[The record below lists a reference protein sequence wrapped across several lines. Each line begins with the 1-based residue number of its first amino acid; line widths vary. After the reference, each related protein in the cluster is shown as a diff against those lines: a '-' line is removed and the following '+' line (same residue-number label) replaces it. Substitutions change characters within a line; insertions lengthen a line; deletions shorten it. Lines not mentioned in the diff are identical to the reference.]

1 MGTSLIDEQ
10 RQILLETLRRTV
22 GDSWMILVVDEGS
35 RKLINNV
42 AKEDDILNLNITA
55 IEQLEQPREQNSYTD
70 AVYLLS
76 PLPRTVECLKADL
89 HRKRYRKAILRWTSA
104 LPGYLHDEILR
115 SELRRV
121 QIVDSLSLDIDFSPR
136 ESHLVTFDQ
145 PWSFLTLF
153 HRECD
158 GLVKAHI
165 DGLVKK
171 IVSICVSLGEYP
183 LIRYYRPRTNH
194 AAQPLC
200 NHLAKFLSEAI
211 DSYARHNQN
220 TFPRP
225 VQNRPRAVVFITD
238 RSMDLMSP
246 LVHEFTYQAMA
257 MDLLPIRDEGKLMY
271 TNVIRRGQRDQ
282 EEKDVELGE
291 KDKIWVANRHMHMK
305 DLLDK
310 IVSDFRKFQADNPQ
324 YAESDDN
331 GPASVNTIKDMLA
344 GLPQFQEGKEAFS
357 LHLDLAEKL
366 VKIFQERKLLDLA
379 SVEQSLATGLDEDY
393 KKPKNLADQLVRLLD
408 DDSVIHEDR
417 LRLLMMYT
425 IYRYGILPGDKKK
438 LEQHGQLSPM
448 DGETIYNMEQLGAR
462 VEKPLKDNT
471 PSPAPLFPPKIP
483 VNPQNEEVSLSR
495 YEPNLRHML
504 ETYCNGTLD
513 THLFPPVKPHLE
525 DANSSANIS
534 QSSLRSTASKPTWAR
549 NPTRSNEPRQRIV
562 VFMAGGATY
571 AEARA
576 CYEIS
581 HQYQKEV
588 FLTTSH
594 MHTPRT
600 FLRQVGLLSSGRKM
614 LDLPEDQPLPRLP
627 AWVHEKDPALRPAQ
641 QQPSIPKQAASGR
654 PPDRARPPTEAMG
667 RMNINSP
674 TQNGHRPI
682 PLNAPG
688 TAPAISSGAEGR
700 LKKEK
705 KEKKH
710 FGVFG
715 KKH

>member
-1 MGTSLIDEQ
+1 M
-10 RQILLETLRRTV
+10 
-22 GDSWMILVVDEGS
+22 
-35 RKLINNV
+35 
-42 AKEDDILNLNITA
+42 
-55 IEQLEQPREQNSYTD
+55 
-70 AVYLLS
+70 
-76 PLPRTVECLKADL
+76 ECLKADL
-89 HRKRYRKAILRWTSA
+89 HQARYRTAILRWTSN
-104 LPGYLHDEILR
+104 LPGSLQN
-115 SELRRV
+115 ELRREQV
-121 QIVDSLSLDIDFSPR
+121 ADSGSLDIDFVPR
-136 ESHLVTFDQ
+136 ESHLVTFNE

-158 GLVKAHI
+158 NLVKAHI
-165 DGLVKK
+165 DGLVKR
-171 IVSICVSLGEYP
+171 IVSICVALGEYP

-200 NHLAKFLSEAI
+200 SHLARFVSDAV

-257 MDLLPIRDEGKLMY
+257 LDLLPIRDDGRLMY
-271 TNVIRRGQRDQ
+271 TNVLRRGQPDQ

-291 KDKIWVANRHMHMK
+291 KDKIWVSKRHLHMK

-310 IVSDFRKFQADNPQ
+310 LVNEFRKFQADNPQ
-324 YAESDDN
+324 FAGLED
-331 GPASVNTIKDMLA
+331 GAPASVNTIKDMLA
-344 GLPQFQEGKEAFS
+344 GLPEFQQGKEAFS
-357 LHLDLAEKL
+357 LHLELAEKL
-366 VKIFQERKLLDLA
+366 VKSFHEHKLLDLA

-425 IYRYGILPGDKKK
+425 IYRNGILPGDKKK
-438 LEQHGQLSPM
+438 LEHHGQLSPM

-462 VEKPLKDNT
+462 VEKPLKDHAQT
-471 PSPAPLFPPKIP
+471 PAPLFPPQIP
-483 VNPQNEEVSLSR
+483 ANLQNQEVSLSR

-504 ETYCNGTLD
+504 ESYCTGTLD

-525 DANSSANIS
+525 EADSSANIS
-534 QSSLRSTASKPTWAR
+534 QFSLRSTASKPTWAR

-581 HQYQKEV
+581 QQYQKEV

-594 MHTPRT
+594 MHTPKT
-600 FLRQVGLLSSGRKM
+600 FLRQVGLLSAGRER
-614 LDLPEDQPLPRLP
+614 LDLPEDQPPPPLP
-627 AWVHEKDPALRPAQ
+627 AWVLEKTPAPRPAQ
-641 QQPSIPKQAASGR
+641 QQPSIAKQTPSGR
-654 PPDRARPPTEAMG
+654 PPDRVQPPTAAMG
-667 RMNINSP
+667 RMNLNSTP
-674 TQNGHRPI
+674 QNGHRPI
-682 PLNAPG
+682 PLNAPS
-688 TAPAISSGAEGR
+688 PVPPPSSGSDGK

-710 FGVFG
+710 FGVF

>member
-1 MGTSLIDEQ
+1 ML
-10 RQILLETLRRTV
+10 
-22 GDSWMILVVDEGS
+22 LVVDEES

-42 AKEDDILNLNITA
+42 AKEDDILSLNITQ
-55 IEQLEQPREQNSYTD
+55 IEQLEQPRERNEFTD

-76 PLPRTVECLKADL
+76 PLPHIVECLKADL
-89 HRKRYRKAILRWTSA
+89 HRKRYRKSILRWTSS
-104 LPGYLHDEILR
+104 LPGYLHDDLLR
-115 SELRRV
+115 SELRRQ
-121 QIVDSLSLDIDFSPR
+121 QIVDSRSLDINFSPR
-136 ESHLVTFDQ
+136 ESHLVTFNE

-158 GLVKAHI
+158 GLVKAHM

-171 IVSICVSLGEYP
+171 LVSICVSLGEYP
-183 LIRYYRPRTNH
+183 LIRYYRPKTQYD
-194 AAQPLC
+194 AQPLC
-200 NHLAKFLSEAI
+200 KHLAGFLSSAI

-220 TFPRP
+220 TFPKP

-271 TNVIRRGQRDQ
+271 TNVIRRGQKDQ
-282 EEKDVELGE
+282 EEKEVELGE
-291 KDKIWVANRHMHMK
+291 KDKIWVANRHKHMK

-310 IVSDFRKFQADNPQ
+310 IVGDFRKFQADNPQ
-324 YAESDDN
+324 FAESDS
-331 GPASVNTIKDMLA
+331 GAPVSVNTIKDMLA
-344 GLPQFQEGKEAFS
+344 GLPQFQEGKEAFA

-417 LRLLMMYT
+417 LRLLLMYT
-425 IYRYGILPGDKKK
+425 IYRHGILPGDKKK
-438 LEQHGQLSPM
+438 LEHHGQLSPM
-448 DGETIYNMEQLGAR
+448 DGETIYNIEQLGAR
-462 VEKPLKDNT
+462 VEKPLRDNI
-471 PSPAPLFPPKIP
+471 PSPPPLFPPKIP

-504 ETYCNGTLD
+504 ETYCTGSLD

-525 DANSSANIS
+525 DANSSSNIS
-534 QSSLRSTASKPTWAR
+534 QSSLRSTASKPTWAKH
-549 NPTRSNEPRQRIV
+549 PTRSSEPRQRII

-581 HQYQKEV
+581 DQYQKEV

-594 MHTPRT
+594 MHTPKT

-614 LDLPEDQPLPRLP
+614 LGLPEDQPLPSLP
-627 AWVHEKDPALRPAQ
+627 AWVHEKEPAPQAAQ
-641 QQPSIPKQAASGR
+641 QHPSIPKQAASGR
-654 PPDRARPPTEAMG
+654 PPDRMQAATESMG
-667 RMNINSP
+667 RLNINAVP
-674 TQNGHRPI
+674 QNGHRPI
-682 PLNAPG
+682 TPNGPG
-688 TAPAISSGAEGR
+688 IPSTVSSGADGK

-710 FGVFG
+710 FGVFS

>member
-1 MGTSLIDEQ
+1 
-10 RQILLETLRRTV
+10 
-22 GDSWMILVVDEGS
+22 MILVVDEGS
-35 RKLINNV
+35 RRLINNV
-42 AKEDDILNLNITA
+42 TKEDDILSLNITQ
-55 IEQLEQPREQNSYTD
+55 IEQIEQPREQNTFTD

-76 PLPRTVECLKADL
+76 PQPHIVECLKADL
-89 HRKRYRKAILRWTSA
+89 HRKRYRKSILRWTSA
-104 LPGYLHDEILR
+104 LPGYLQDEILR
-115 SELRRV
+115 SELRRE
-121 QIVDSLSLDIDFSPR
+121 QILDSRSLDIDFSPR
-136 ESHLVTFDQ
+136 ESHLVTFNE

-165 DGLVKK
+165 DELVKK
-171 IVSICVSLGEYP
+171 LVSICVSLGEYP

-200 NHLAKFLSEAI
+200 SHLAKFLSDAI
-211 DSYARHNQN
+211 DNYARRNQN

-225 VQNRPRAVVFITD
+225 VQNRPRAVLFITD

-257 MDLLPIRDEGKLMY
+257 MDLLPIRDEGKLTY

-310 IVSDFRKFQADNPQ
+310 IVSGFRKFQADNPQ
-324 YAESDDN
+324 FAESDDS

-462 VEKPLKDNT
+462 VEKPLKDNI
-471 PSPAPLFPPKIP
+471 PSPPPLFPPKIP

-504 ETYCNGTLD
+504 ETYCNGALD
-513 THLFPPVKPHLE
+513 TLLFPPVKPHLE
-525 DANSSANIS
+525 DSNSSASIA

-549 NPTRSNEPRQRIV
+549 NPTRSSEPRQRIV

-594 MHTPRT
+594 MHTPKT

-614 LDLPEDQPLPRLP
+614 LDLPEDQPLPSLP
-627 AWVHEKDPALRPAQ
+627 AWVREKVPTPRTAQ
-641 QQPSIPKQAASGR
+641 QQPSIPRRPASGR
-654 PPDRARPPTEAMG
+654 PPDRIQAPTEAMG
-667 RMNINSP
+667 RMNMNSAP
-674 TQNGHRPI
+674 QNGHRPI
-682 PLNAPG
+682 QLNTPSAV
-688 TAPAISSGAEGR
+688 PAVPSGADGR